1 MPTQGPPR
9 DGAAA
14 TVNVRTLNSRCEPK
28 ARRETEP
35 PRDGHA
41 NQKGLFGP
49 LGQYPPR
56 DGAPAP
62 PPPTTRQLTQPR
74 ARTNGASGEGGAAPP
89 PPTTPPAMTRSPP
102 RLSPAASAAA
112 AAAPPRPPPPPP
124 PPQAPPPA
132 AAPAAPPQSR
142 VAAGEGRR
150 TGLACLLLLCHIRL
164 GADARPSAPPH
175 SDQNGEYTAAFSAAA
190 ISAAAFPDAAF
201 SPPWPPGSSRQS
213 ASLPPTKRVVGPAR
227 ALVCARTSYSA
238 GGSTGRTLSSSR
250 RSVSRSRGTGSG
262 GSTSCVSRG
271 RRQFRAGACMR
282 HARAATRSAVT
293 GARCAI
299 ERQCSAHVSA
309 RDAYRAPD
317 VWRARDESCAEEKSA
332 RARARSGGALGDLEG
347 IEGTVPPAEH
357 VPPAEQVQHVILPAH
372 QPLPQYQRHPRM
384 V

>member
-102 RLSPAASAAA
+102 RPSPAASAAA

-142 VAAGEGRR
+142 VAVGEGRR

-164 GADARPSAPPH
+164 GADARPSAPPPSDRH
-175 SDQNGEYTAAFSAAA
+175 SQY
-190 ISAAAFPDAAF
+190 AAAFPDAAF
-201 SPPWPPGSSRQS
+201 SAAAFSPPWPPDPL
-213 ASLPPTKRVVGPAR
+213 ASLPACPRKYVSSAPRARSLAHAPRTRRAAAPAARSPAAAAACRAAAAPAAAAARPACPVAGVSSAPAR
-227 ALVCARTSYSA
+227 ACATRA
-238 GGSTGRTLSSSR
+238 LRRAR
-250 RSVSRSRGTGSG
+250 RS
-262 GSTSCVSRG
+262 
-271 RRQFRAGACMR
+271 RAHGVR
-282 HARAATRSAVT
+282 LSDNVVRT
-293 GARCAI
+293 
-299 ERQCSAHVSA
+299 
-309 RDAYRAPD
+309 
-317 VWRARDESCAEEKSA
+317 
-332 RARARSGGALGDLEG
+332 
-347 IEGTVPPAEH
+347 
-357 VPPAEQVQHVILPAH
+357 
-372 QPLPQYQRHPRM
+372 
-384 V
+384 